1 MYLPFVLKYYNAS
14 MAVRVK
20 MCGIDT
26 VNGALGMEWGVKN
39 ELTGSEF
46 NMGHIRFAI
55 SSWVQDTRREAEHS
69 QPSKAKDKN
78 E

>member
-1 MYLPFVLKYYNAS
+1 

-26 VNGALGMEWGVKN
+26 VNGALGMELGVGN

-46 NMGHIRFAI
+46 
-55 SSWVQDTRREAEHS
+55 
-69 QPSKAKDKN
+69 KL
-78 E
+78 